1 VVTAKIFF
9 LKGLW
14 AGMDA
19 ALFPLYFKD
28 SGVEGTNAHLG
39 FAGLERGFVDFAV
52 DMS

>member
-1 VVTAKIFF
+1 
-9 LKGLW
+9 
-14 AGMDA
+14 MDA